1 MHAYG
6 QNAREVSNEQGRIV
20 WTSEMAEGGE
30 GIRYMGF
37 FYTDAG
43 NGWIYDQQALY
54 GSETV
59 AYTTDGHK
67 VDVDI
72 TLPEGSTELAL
83 VVDDAGDGYAYDHG
97 DWINPVFVMKDGTEL
112 PITGEYIKEKFTN
125 SFYNTINENVNVTNN
140 GKMKVLGTTYNRG
153 FSMDANAM
161 ILFRVPEGAVGFR
174 GMGALDDSGI
184 GQQGSTTSIRFYVFY
199 FDPRTTKGGQ
209 PATADVSCDLTQF
222 GYDVDD
228 DLTVYDVWSGE
239 QLLTMKPGVLT
250 RTVKSHGVHLL
261 RIVSAKQSA
270 AGIKETKRPFDQAIQ
285 DGTYTLDG
293 RQVSGTFN
301 SLSRGLYVVNGKK
314 YIKP

>member
-1 MHAYG
+1 MPA
-6 QNAREVSNEQGRIV
+6 S
-20 WTSEMAEGGE
+20 
-30 GIRYMGF
+30 
-37 FYTDAG
+37 
-43 NGWIYDQQALY
+43 WIYDQQALF

-83 VVDDAGDGYAYDHG
+83 VVDNAGDGNDYDHG
-97 DWINPVFVMKDGTEL
+97 DWINPVFVMQDGSEL
-112 PITGEYIKEKFTN
+112 PITGEYIKEKYTN
-125 SFYNTINENVNVTNN
+125 SYYNTINENKNVTGS
-140 GKMKVLGTTYNRG
+140 GKMKVLGTEYDRG

-184 GQQGSTTSIRFYVFY
+184 GQPGANSRTSIRFYVFNL
-199 FDPRTTKGGQ
+199 DPRTTKGGQ
-209 PATADVSCDLTQF
+209 PATAEVLCDLTQF
-222 GYDVDD
+222 GYDADD

-250 RTVKSHGVHLL
+250 RTVNSHGVHLL

-270 AGIKETKRPFDQAIQ
+270 TGIKKTKRPFDSAIQ
-285 DGTYTLDG
+285 GRAYTLDG
-293 RQVSGTFN
+293 RQVKRLHNGI
-301 SLSRGLYVVNGKK
+301 YIVNGKK
-314 YIKP
+314 YLK